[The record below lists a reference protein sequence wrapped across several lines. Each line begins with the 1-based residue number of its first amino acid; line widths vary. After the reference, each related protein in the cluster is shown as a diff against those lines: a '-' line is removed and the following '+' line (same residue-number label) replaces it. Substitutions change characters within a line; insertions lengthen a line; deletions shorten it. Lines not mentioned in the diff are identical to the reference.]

1 MGMPEV
7 DLLWVV
13 LLVGALALFAKL
25 LDKALEWLI
34 IHTTRDP
41 RKVNVLDLAVE
52 DYILRLLA
60 ENRQLREL
68 LKLREKDWEEL
79 RKA

>member
-13 LLVGALALFAKL
+13 LLVGALLLFAKL
-25 LDKALEWLI
+25 LDKGLEWLI
-34 IHTTRDP
+34 NNTTRDP

-52 DYILRLLA
+52 DYILRLFA

>member
-1 MGMPEV
+1 MLEFNPF
-7 DLLWVV
+7 WVV
-13 LLVGALALFAKL
+13 FVAVALWLFAKL
-25 LDKALEWLI
+25 LDKGLEWLI
-34 IHTTRDP
+34 NNTTRDS

-60 ENRQLREL
+60 ENRQLQEL
-68 LKLREKDWEEL
+68 LKLREKDWEEM

>member
-1 MGMPEV
+1 MPEF
-7 DLLWVV
+7 DPLWIVFV
-13 LLVGALALFAKL
+13 VGALLLFAKL
-25 LDKALEWLI
+25 LDKGLEWLI
-34 IHTTRDP
+34 NNTTRDS

-68 LKLREKDWEEL
+68 LKLREKDWEEM

>member
-1 MGMPEV
+1 MPEV

-13 LLVGALALFAKL
+13 LVVGALLLFAKL
-25 LDKALEWLI
+25 LDKAFKWVI
-34 IHTTRDP
+34 DHHTVES

-68 LKLREKDWEEL
+68 LKLREKDWEEM

>member
-1 MGMPEV
+1 MPEV

-13 LLVGALALFAKL
+13 LVVGALLLFAKL

-34 IHTTRDP
+34 NNTTREP

-68 LKLREKDWEEL
+68 LKLREKDWEEM

>member
-13 LLVGALALFAKL
+13 LLVGALLLFAKL
-25 LDKALEWLI
+25 LDKGLEWLI
-34 IHTTRDP
+34 NNTTRDP

-68 LKLREKDWEEL
+68 LKLREKDWEEM

>member
-1 MGMPEV
+1 MPEV

-13 LLVGALALFAKL
+13 LVVGALLLFAKL
-25 LDKALEWLI
+25 LDKGLEWLI
-34 IHTTRDP
+34 NNTTRDS

-68 LKLREKDWEEL
+68 LKLREKDWEEM